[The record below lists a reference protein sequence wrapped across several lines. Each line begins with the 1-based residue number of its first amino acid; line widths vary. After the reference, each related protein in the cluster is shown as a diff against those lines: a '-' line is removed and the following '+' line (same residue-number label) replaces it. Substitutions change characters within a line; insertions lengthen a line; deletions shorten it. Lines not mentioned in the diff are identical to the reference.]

1 MTETTPHA
9 LWKGFCRF
17 MEHKAF
23 ARRFGDGYG
32 QRFDSFAI
40 FEISASQ
47 HGSMR
52 DSGYAEGD
60 FSPPFPFPKI
70 VLIFPDFLIALEQP
84 EMNLD
89 TGVLQYE
96 ATIYLIRESVDV
108 PSGMEQMDDGSRS
121 VVATAV
127 REEFKSVVATAVRGC
142 EELAMA
148 TVKIDSER
156 STQDG
161 TPVAEIVDFR
171 MQIHYA
177 DDEIVDYA
185 DDMLFSSKINANTQR
200 IRATGNREL
209 IAELDRMLEESQR
222 VEGQLRDTL
231 KEHLRFCFLLG
242 ILSIAWINRPKHYI
256 VEQGPEIDRKSGKKD
271 RERVRRLAE
280 RSRHI
285 VIDHDEIRQRWTN
298 HHGTHGSPMPHLRRG
313 HYKTLRA
320 ERYKNMRGKV
330 IWVAPCHVGGEC
342 VEWREGSVSYKV
354 VG

>member
-1 MTETTPHA
+1 MTDATPHA

-32 QRFDSFAI
+32 KRFDSFAI
-40 FEISASQ
+40 FEISQAQ
-47 HGSMR
+47 HESMR
-52 DSGYAEGD
+52 NPCDAETD
-60 FSPPFPFPKI
+60 FSPPFPFPKL

-89 TGVLQYE
+89 TGILQYE
-96 ATIYLIRESVDV
+96 ATIYLVRAETE
-108 PSGMEQMDDGSRS
+108 PPAATEQMDG
-121 VVATAV
+121 
-127 REEFKSVVATAVRGC
+127 FMKSVVKTAVKRS

-148 TVKIDSER
+148 TVRLDTGR
-156 STQDG
+156 STEAG
-161 TPVAEIVDFR
+161 MPVAEIADFR
-171 MQIHYA
+171 VQIHYI

-185 DDMLFSSKINANTQR
+185 DDMLFSSKIDANTQR
-200 IRATGNREL
+200 IRSTGSPEV
-209 IAELDRMLEESQR
+209 IAELESMLEESRR
-222 VEGQLRDTL
+222 VESQLRDTL

-242 ILSIAWINRPKHYI
+242 ILLIAWINRPKHYI
-256 VEQGPEIDRKSGKKD
+256 VEQSAEITKKPSKAD
-271 RERVRRLAE
+271 KGRVRRLAE

-285 VIDHDEIRQRWTN
+285 VVDHDEIRTRWTN
-298 HHGTHGSPMPHLRRG
+298 CHGTHGSPMPHLRRG

-342 VEWREGSVSYKV
+342 VEWREGAVSYKV
-354 VG
+354 IG